1 MKINMCKIIGI
12 FYNFDVLN
20 LMEREI
26 VVYSKYDSRIYWHNK
41 G

>member
-1 MKINMCKIIGI
+1 MIIGI

-26 VVYSKYDSRIYWHNK
+26 VVYSKYDILAQ
-41 G
+41 